1 MNDESWIPIPP
12 PGAGRL
18 RALLANLDEPVEK
31 LTNHHLYKE
40 GFEDGYRQAQDNH
53 KKLLTAL
60 SAVYQI
66 NESDI

>member
-1 MNDESWIPIPP
+1 MKDESWIPIPP

-18 RALLANLDEPVEK
+18 RRLLQNLDEPAEK

-60 SAVYQI
+60 SVVYRI